1 MAHSTR
7 TLVLIGI
14 GVTLVAGLSYFS
26 FRTDP
31 VAVDLATVTRGPL
44 EVTINA
50 DGQTQVRD
58 LFEVASPIIG
68 TAMRSPVAEGDSV
81 RKGETVVAVVKPSSA
96 GLLDARA
103 QLQAEAA
110 LQEATAARLVAQADL
125 KQAEE
130 TAHFAQ
136 SQFERTQALVTRG
149 VASVTRLEDATQS
162 LAVANATIEA
172 AQARIE
178 MADGAIERAR
188 ASLLPPESRN
198 VTPDSCCVQLTA
210 PADGVVLS
218 VSAISE
224 RPVSIG
230 TPLVGIGDPGQL
242 ELVADIL
249 SNDAVRLKPGALAY
263 VERWG
268 GEEVLEARLD
278 RIDPKARTKIS
289 ALGIEEQRVDAY
301 FQLVSPIEN
310 RPSLGDGFSVFLR
323 VVEWRAEDVLQIPLS
338 AAFRNDTGWAVFV
351 DLDGV
356 AEKRAV
362 TLGRRNDRMVEVI
375 QGLEFSEHVV
385 THGLDAYW
393 HSTLGQ
399 LTCGLSSAAL
409 TTAYVDWLMHMAGSP
424 RSDFNW
430 PDKSWR
436 TRPRPRWNPT
446 RGSLTR
452 RGIVSR
458 STSMHNSFWQHKTGG
473 TLRRRMS
480 PVLRSNMRRSP
491 NLPHGSGLI

>member
-1 MAHSTR
+1 MAHSKR
-7 TLVLIGI
+7 TLLLTGI
-14 GVTLVAGLSYFS
+14 GVTLVAVLSYVS

-31 VAVDLATVTRGPL
+31 VAVDLAAVTQGPL

-68 TAMRSPVAEGDSV
+68 TAMRSPVAEGDIV
-81 RKGETVVAVVKPSSA
+81 RKGETVVAIVRPSSA

-110 LQEATAARLVAQADL
+110 LQEATAARHVAQADL
-125 KQAEE
+125 KQAKE
-130 TAHFAQ
+130 TQRFAQ
-136 SQFERTQALVTRG
+136 AQFERTQALVTRG
-149 VASVTRLEDATQS
+149 VASVTRLEDATQN
-162 LAVANATIEA
+162 LAIANAMIEA

-178 MADGAIERAR
+178 MANGTIERAR
-188 ASLLPPESRN
+188 ASLLPPGNRN
-198 VTPDSCCVQLTA
+198 ATPDSCCVELTA
-210 PADGVVLS
+210 PANGVVLS
-218 VSAISE
+218 VAAISE

-268 GEEVLEARLD
+268 GDKVLEARLD

-301 FQLVSPIEN
+301 FDLVSAPDN
-310 RPSLGDGFSVFLR
+310 RPDLGDGFAVFLR
-323 VVEWRAEDVLQIPLS
+323 IVEWRADDVLQIPLS
-338 AAFRNDTGWAVFV
+338 AAFRDATGWAVFV
-351 DLDGV
+351 ALDGI

-375 QGLEFSEHVV
+375 DGLELSERVV
-385 THGLDAYW
+385 THPSDAIAAGVALVER
-393 HSTLGQ
+393 SQ
-399 LTCGLSSAAL
+399 L
-409 TTAYVDWLMHMAGSP
+409 
-424 RSDFNW
+424 
-430 PDKSWR
+430 
-436 TRPRPRWNPT
+436 
-446 RGSLTR
+446 
-452 RGIVSR
+452 
-458 STSMHNSFWQHKTGG
+458 
-473 TLRRRMS
+473 
-480 PVLRSNMRRSP
+480 
-491 NLPHGSGLI
+491 